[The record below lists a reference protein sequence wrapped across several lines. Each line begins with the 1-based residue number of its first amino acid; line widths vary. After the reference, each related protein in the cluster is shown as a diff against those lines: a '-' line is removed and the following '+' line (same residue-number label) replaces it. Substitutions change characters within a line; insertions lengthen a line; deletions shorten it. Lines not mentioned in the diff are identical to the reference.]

1 MRVYFLSDL
10 PCAFFVNG
18 MHLGIV
24 DGFER
29 SVELATKA
37 GVFCEFKAPGYAPV
51 RFRFDEDFLFSPPEE
66 VELYFRGGE
75 VAVRIRGFVR
85 ADPSLRVV
93 WQKHF
98 AGCLLTLC
106 VQGRIVLNFEGSRGF
121 LQIPLPFAFET
132 CTAGLAGNEILLEG
146 KEMFAILDKNGNM
159 SVLSDGHVTER
170 GAVVT
175 AEVPFHDSLSRVAR
189 CTYENGKLTGCTIL
203 SAREPDE
210 ATIAL
215 ALCESVLAG
224 FDPTPYLAPSLAPKA
239 KLLHDFLGNFRAA
252 VPTQRQDVVGLV
264 YERKPRVFDVR
275 DFCVS
280 LEDGKVSNLTPLS

>member
-29 SVELATKA
+29 SVELATMD

-106 VQGRIVLNFEGSRGF
+106 VQGRIVLKLVKF
-121 LQIPLPFAFET
+121 
-132 CTAGLAGNEILLEG
+132 
-146 KEMFAILDKNGNM
+146 KE
-159 SVLSDGHVTER
+159 
-170 GAVVT
+170 
-175 AEVPFHDSLSRVAR
+175 
-189 CTYENGKLTGCTIL
+189 
-203 SAREPDE
+203 
-210 ATIAL
+210 
-215 ALCESVLAG
+215 
-224 FDPTPYLAPSLAPKA
+224 
-239 KLLHDFLGNFRAA
+239 
-252 VPTQRQDVVGLV
+252 
-264 YERKPRVFDVR
+264 KP
-275 DFCVS
+275 
-280 LEDGKVSNLTPLS
+280 P